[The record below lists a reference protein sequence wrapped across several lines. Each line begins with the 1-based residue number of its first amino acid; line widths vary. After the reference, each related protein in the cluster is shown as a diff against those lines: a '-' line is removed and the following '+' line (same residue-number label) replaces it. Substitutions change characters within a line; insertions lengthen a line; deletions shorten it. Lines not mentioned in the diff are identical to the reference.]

1 MGSLTGGQMTRNRNN
16 WVAIGLLLTSLV
28 GVILGIATVAGLG
41 SAPSG
46 DVMLS
51 SSATSTDLLVAF
63 GALTLLGLDLVHGR
77 RRTVRADSPRRR

>member
-1 MGSLTGGQMTRNRNN
+1 MTRNRNH
-16 WVAIGLLLTSLV
+16 WVAIGLLFTSLV
-28 GVILGIATVAGLG
+28 GAILGIATLAGFG

-51 SSATSTDLLVAF
+51 SSATTTDLLGAF

-77 RRTVRADSPRRR
+77 RQNRTVRATSRGR